1 VRSLNQK
8 TPSGFDAMIG
18 AVLPHDVKVAPV
30 TDKAASDV
38 LALKS
43 YDFAVPQHKLLIV
56 NPGDRKIAEVITR

>member
-1 VRSLNQK
+1 
-8 TPSGFDAMIG
+8 MIG